1 MLTPPERLQTPE
13 GRSRLIS
20 HFEQSSIE
28 DHNDAWNNL
37 WETDN
42 SDMWDRG
49 KPSPAL
55 IDLLEQR
62 EDILSPIAANGQKK
76 KILVPGCGKGYDVVM
91 LALHGFD
98 AVGLEIS
105 SKGVST
111 AEEYAHK
118 ELQTPQPYNF
128 GSAWASKFERGSVS
142 FIQGDFFQSDCT
154 KGEKFD
160 VIYDYTFLCALHP
173 EMRSQ
178 WASRM
183 ADLLFSGGLLVCL
196 EFPLFKELSHPGPP
210 WPLQGV
216 HWDLLAEGGDGILYS
231 PKPAQ
236 QQVRTGS
243 FERKWYIKPERSCRY
258 KSPLPLS
265 TLQFFATF
273 GSASGLYST
282 Y

>member
-1 MLTPPERLQTPE
+1 MTNPPERLQSPE
-13 GRSRLIS
+13 NRSRLIR

-28 DHNDAWNNL
+28 NHNEAWDRL

-55 IDLLEQR
+55 VDLLEQR
-62 EDILSPIAANGQKK
+62 EDILSPIAANGRRK

-105 SKGVST
+105 AKGVST
-111 AEEYAHK
+111 AEEYAQK
-118 ELQTPQPYNF
+118 EIQAPQAYNF
-128 GSAWASKFERGSVS
+128 GSASANKFERGSVS
-142 FIQGDFFQSDCT
+142 FIQGDFFHSDCT

-173 EMRSQ
+173 TMRAQ

-183 ADLLFSGGLLVCL
+183 ADLVLSGGLLVCL
-196 EFPLFKELSHPGPP
+196 EFPLFKEISYPGPP

-216 HWDLLAEGGDGILYS
+216 HWNLLAEGGDGILYP
-231 PKPAQ
+231 PKQ
-236 QQVRTGS
+236 DKQVGTGS
-243 FERKWYIKPERSCRY
+243 FERKWYIKPERSY
-258 KSPLPLS
+258 ESGQGTDMLS
-265 TLQFFATF
+265 IYARK
-273 GSASGLYST
+273 
-282 Y
+282 

>member
-1 MLTPPERLQTPE
+1 MTTPQERLQSPE
-13 GRSRLIS
+13 NRSRLIR

-28 DHNDAWNNL
+28 NHNAAWDSL

-49 KPSPAL
+49 NPSPAL
-55 IDLLEQR
+55 VDLLEQR
-62 EDILSPIAANGQKK
+62 EDILSPIAANGQRK

-105 SKGVST
+105 AKGVST
-111 AEEYAHK
+111 AEEYAQK
-118 ELQTPQPYNF
+118 ELQAPQAYNF
-128 GSAWASKFERGSVS
+128 GSAWTNKFERGSVS

-173 EMRSQ
+173 NMRAQ

-183 ADLLFSGGLLVCL
+183 ADLVFFGWPS
-196 EFPLFKELSHPGPP
+196 GPP

-216 HWDLLAEGGDGILYS
+216 HWNLLAESGDGILYP
-231 PKPAQ
+231 PKQ
-236 QQVRTGS
+236 EQQVGTGS
-243 FERKWYIKPERSCRY
+243 FERKWYIKPERSY
-258 KSPLPLS
+258 ESGQGTDMLS
-265 TLQFFATF
+265 IYARK
-273 GSASGLYST
+273 
-282 Y
+282 

>member
-1 MLTPPERLQTPE
+1 MTAPPELLQTPE
-13 GRSRLIS
+13 GRSRLIK

-37 WETDN
+37 WESDN

-62 EDILSPIAANGQKK
+62 EDILSPIAANGQRK
-76 KILVPGCGKGYDVVM
+76 KILIPGCGKGYDVVM

-105 SKGVST
+105 SKRVST
-111 AEEYAHK
+111 AEVYAHK

-128 GSAWASKFERGSVS
+128 GSALASKFERGSVS

-196 EFPLFKELSHPGPP
+196 EFPLFKELSRPGPP
-210 WPLQGV
+210 WPLQDI
-216 HWDLLAEGGDGILYS
+216 HWNLLAEGGDGILHP

-236 QQVRTGS
+236 QVGTGS
-243 FERKWYIKPERSCRY
+243 FERKWYIKPERSY
-258 KSPLPLS
+258 
-265 TLQFFATF
+265 
-273 GSASGLYST
+273 ASGKGTDMLSIYARK
-282 Y
+282 